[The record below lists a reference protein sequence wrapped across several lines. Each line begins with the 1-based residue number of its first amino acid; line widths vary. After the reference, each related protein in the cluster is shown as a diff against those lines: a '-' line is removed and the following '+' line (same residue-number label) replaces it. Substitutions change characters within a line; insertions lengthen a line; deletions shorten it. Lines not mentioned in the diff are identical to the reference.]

1 MKEIRDLP
9 RPGDLKKDLPLSP
22 ASACIRRSKIREMK
36 EILSGR
42 DGRLLVI
49 IGPCSADR
57 KGPVM
62 DYIKRLG
69 RLQKEVSEQIL
80 LVPRIYVEKP
90 RTRGTGYKGMVEFP
104 DPLKGPDLSRGL
116 FASRDLL
123 REVLEEGSFAPALE
137 LVYPDHYTY
146 FDDLM
151 DYLTIGARS
160 VESPAIRMLA
170 SGMDIP
176 VGVKNPTSGDLS
188 VAMASLLSIHMA
200 QRFPY
205 RGKEWASS
213 GNPYAHL
220 ILRGYSDRTGRP
232 RPNFGREFLEEVRDR
247 FKESRAMNPAVLVD
261 ANHSNSGKDP
271 DRQVDIIRTLMD
283 LRSRLPWV
291 KTLVKGFMVE
301 SYLLDGAQAEDG
313 IVEGKSITD
322 PCLGWEKT
330 RALLLDLAQGG
341 RG

>member
-22 ASACIRRSKIREMK
+22 ASVCLRRSKIREMK

-42 DGRLLVI
+42 NDRLLVI

-80 LVPRIYVEKP
+80 LVPRVYVEKP

-137 LVYPDHYTY
+137 LVYPDHYAY

-151 DYLTIGARS
+151 AYLTIGARS

-188 VAMASLLSIHMA
+188 VSIASLLSIQMA

-232 RPNFGREFLEEVRDR
+232 RPNFGPEFLEEVRDR
-247 FKESRAMNPAVLVD
+247 FKESEAINPAVLVD

-283 LRSRLPWV
+283 LRFRLPWV
-291 KTLVKGFMVE
+291 KTLVKGFMME

-330 RALLLDLAQGG
+330 RTLLLDLGQGG
-341 RG
+341 RR

>member
-151 DYLTIGARS
+151 AYLTIGARS